1 MLIGL
6 VGLLASYAPRI
17 YEGARTNLK
26 KVFEKH
32 DMELT
37 FQNSI
42 YPAATINFGPRTV
55 CVPHNDGEDDP
66 VNFCHV
72 TALGTFDPTK
82 GGHIVLHDL
91 KLMIEFPPGASI
103 LFPSALLRHSNT
115 GIQPG
120 ERRQSFT
127 QWVSGP
133 LIRWADTDFRTYA
146 QMEQDD
152 PEERKRFDAKL
163 KTRRQGRINL
173 FSKPSNLTAERA
185 SLKMRVEA
193 EVAAARPCEGQGR
206 P

>member
-1 MLIGL
+1 MLIGF

-26 KVFEKH
+26 KVFDRYDWK
-32 DMELT
+32 LT
-37 FQNSI
+37 FPSSM

-72 TALGTFDPTK
+72 TALGTFDPTT

-91 KLMIEFPPGASI
+91 KLAIEFPPGASI

-115 GIQPG
+115 AIHPG

-133 LIRWADTDFRTYA
+133 LIRWAETDFRTYK
-146 QMEQDD
+146 QMRQRD
-152 PEERKRFDAKL
+152 RKGWKRFEAQL
-163 KTRRQGRINL
+163 ETRREGRINL
-173 FSKPSNLTAERA
+173 FSKPSDLNAERA
-185 SLKMRVEA
+185 SLKMRVDGE
-193 EVAAARPCEGQGR
+193 AAAAERCEG
-206 P
+206 